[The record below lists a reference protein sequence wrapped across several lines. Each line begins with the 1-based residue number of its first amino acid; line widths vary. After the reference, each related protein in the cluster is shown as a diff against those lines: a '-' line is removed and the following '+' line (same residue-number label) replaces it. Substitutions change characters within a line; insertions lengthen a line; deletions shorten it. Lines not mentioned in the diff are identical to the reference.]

1 MTMRGRPEKTIDRL
15 RRGSGGPKGVLAA
28 VFSREG
34 IFTGAVTIA
43 GYAVLASVV
52 LIFYFII
59 SRTLPLFE
67 YQSLWSFLT
76 ETRWLSVSTP
86 PVFGIVPHL
95 VGSLWIVG
103 WALLLGVPV
112 GLGVAVY
119 IAEMA
124 SPGVRVLART
134 LLGTLAGIPSV
145 VYGILGLLVLGPR
158 VANLF
163 SLPTGLTGFTAG
175 TVLALMIVPTVATL
189 AEESIL
195 AVPGEYREAA
205 LALGATPFTAFWS
218 VVWPAASSGLTASV
232 LLASG
237 RALGETMTVLMV
249 GGGRL
254 AVPQSLFVPMRTMT
268 ATLAA
273 EINNASQYGVQYNA
287 LFGLGAV
294 LFVITLFIT
303 TVTDILLHRA
313 RRGRGSL

>member
-1 MTMRGRPEKTIDRL
+1 MFWKWPRKDKAGI
-15 RRGSGGPKGVLAA
+15 GSRARSSSPAA
-28 VFSREG
+28 IINLDNTF
-34 IFTGAVTIA
+34 AALVTLA
-43 GYAVLASVV
+43 GYLVLVSVV
-52 LIFYFII
+52 AIFYFII
-59 SRTLPLFE
+59 TRTLPLFE
-67 YQSLWSFLT
+67 YQSLWSFLAG
-76 ETRWLSVSTP
+76 TRWLSVSTP
-86 PVFGIVPHL
+86 PVFGIIPHL

-112 GLGVAVY
+112 GLAVAVY

-124 SPGVRVLART
+124 SPRVRTLART

-145 VYGILGLLVLGPR
+145 VYGIVGLLVLGPR
-158 VANLF
+158 VAAIF

-189 AEESIL
+189 AGESIS
-195 AVPGEYREAA
+195 AVPSEYREAA

-218 VVWPAASSGLTASV
+218 VVWPAASSGLTAAV
-232 LLASG
+232 LLSSG

-254 AVPQSLFVPMRTMT
+254 AVPSSLLVPMRTMT

-294 LFVITLFIT
+294 LFVLTMVIT
-303 TVTDILLHRA
+303 TATDFFLVRA
-313 RRGRGSL
+313 RRGRGSS

>member
-1 MTMRGRPEKTIDRL
+1 M
-15 RRGSGGPKGVLAA
+15 
-28 VFSREG
+28 
-34 IFTGAVTIA
+34 
-43 GYAVLASVV
+43 
-52 LIFYFII
+52 
-59 SRTLPLFE
+59 FE
-67 YQSLWSFLT
+67 YQSLWSFLSG
-76 ETRWLSVSTP
+76 RQWLSVSQP
-86 PVFGIVPHL
+86 PVFGIIPHL

-103 WALLLGVPV
+103 WALVLGVPL
-112 GLGVAVY
+112 GLAVAIY
-119 IAEMA
+119 LSERATTKTRM
-124 SPGVRVLART
+124 LAQT

-158 VANLF
+158 VAQIFN
-163 SLPTGLTGFTAG
+163 LPTGLTGFTAG

-189 AEESIL
+189 AEESIR

-205 LALGATPFTAFWS
+205 LAMGASPFTAFWT

-254 AVPQSLFVPMRTMT
+254 AVPSSLMVPMRTMT

-294 LFVITLFIT
+294 LFLITLGIT
-303 TVTDILLHRA
+303 TATDIYLNRA